1 MASKGS
7 LRKSLRS
14 VGRKRQRET
23 DMRDGPRER
32 KEDGND
38 RRYGKRESD
47 GGTAKVEKIFANM
60 RDERHGE
67 AGREKRSRGKTRA
80 VKCHRAILI
89 YGGREIGGVKLR
101 AESVSPETA
110 KFLFELSSARLAI
123 KKMYPVPLAHVFCLS
138 TDRRSESGRRGKS

>member
-1 MASKGS
+1 MD
-7 LRKSLRS
+7 
-14 VGRKRQRET
+14 RE
-23 DMRDGPRER
+23 RER

-67 AGREKRSRGKTRA
+67 AGREKDRGGENTRCKMSSSDPDLRRQGNRRCRTSSR
-80 VKCHRAILI
+80 
-89 YGGREIGGVKLR
+89 
-101 AESVSPETA
+101 ESVSPETA

-123 KKMYPVPLAHVFCLS
+123 KKMYPVPLAHVFCHS
-138 TDRRSESGRRGKS
+138 TDRPTQREREAREKLGERRREEIIFDRLGN

>member
-23 DMRDGPRER
+23 DMRDGPREIER

-67 AGREKRSRGKTRA
+67 AGREKDRG
-80 VKCHRAILI
+80 
-89 YGGREIGGVKLR
+89 
-101 AESVSPETA
+101 
-110 KFLFELSSARLAI
+110 
-123 KKMYPVPLAHVFCLS
+123 
-138 TDRRSESGRRGKS
+138 GKHAQ